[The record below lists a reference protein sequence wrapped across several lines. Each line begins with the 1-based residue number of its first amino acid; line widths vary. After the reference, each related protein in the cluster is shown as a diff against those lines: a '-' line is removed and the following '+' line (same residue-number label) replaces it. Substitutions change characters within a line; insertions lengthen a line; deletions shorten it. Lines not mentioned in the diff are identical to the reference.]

1 MNCAGIAS
9 NIFLLIVFSCFEKR
23 YMEKSLKSIATEN
36 SVSKIFIFKN
46 FYKKRSRYTNISNLE
61 IIFKYR
67 ANLLASFG
75 DKISFQLHL
84 YFLFSFI
91 KNKDKNLITMI
102 SLIYYSR
109 KYPVVDLK
117 LFSNCLK
124 KILINSS
131 NKNLYF
137 KEEFEL
143 LKSEYFFQTRLIN
156 DSFYILSKI
165 FIFSGSKTGALFYT
179 NFIIKM
185 IDYLKMLINRLDFF
199 NTKKTTIKE
208 NMKGEHFN
216 LNNISALKTY
226 DFECQEFCTEKLQNI
241 IKMQTNWTQNRH
253 YIKKIFRKKYYINL
267 LSSFDK
273 IDFLS
278 LKDSQKICLPN
289 SYLSFDIFV
298 LKNIEFFFPKIIANE
313 SLANIDLSLYISHII

>member
-1 MNCAGIAS
+1 MNSVGIAS
-9 NIFLLIVFSCFEKR
+9 NIFLLINFSCFEKR
-23 YMEKSLKSIATEN
+23 YMEKSLKSIAIEN
-36 SVSKIFIFKN
+36 SFSKIFVFNN
-46 FYKKRSRYTNISNLE
+46 FYKNRKRYTNMSNLE
-61 IIFKYR
+61 TFFKYR
-67 ANLLASFG
+67 ANLLASSG

-102 SLIYYSR
+102 SLINYSR
-109 KYPVVDLK
+109 KYPIIDLK

-143 LKSEYFFQTRLIN
+143 LKSEYFFQTRSIN
-156 DSFYILSKI
+156 HSFCILSKI
-165 FIFSGSKTGALFYT
+165 FIFSGSKTGVPFYT
-179 NFIIKM
+179 NFIVKM
-185 IDYLKMLINRLDFF
+185 IDFLKMLMNRLNFF
-199 NTKKTTIKE
+199 NTKKTIIKE
-208 NMKGEHFN
+208 NIMGEQFD
-216 LNNISALKTY
+216 LNNISTLKTC
-226 DFECQEFCTEKLQNI
+226 DFECQDFCMEKLQNF
-241 IKMQTNWTQNRH
+241 IKMQTNWRQNRH
-253 YIKKIFRKKYYINL
+253 YIKKIFRKKYYTNI

-278 LKDSQKICLPN
+278 LKNNQKICLQN
-289 SYLSFDIFV
+289 SPLSFDIFV

-313 SLANIDLSLYISHII
+313 SLANIDLSLYNSNII